1 MEAVSDEEIL
11 EAQELLAKTEGIFA
25 EPSGAAS
32 VAGMIK
38 LATTGVIEAD
48 ERVVVEVTGSGL
60 KDPIA
65 VAQRFPE
72 PTLITPKIAEFEDLL
87 NRKHLA

>member
-1 MEAVSDEEIL
+1 
-11 EAQELLAKTEGIFA
+11 
-25 EPSGAAS
+25 
-32 VAGMIK
+32 
-38 LATTGVIEAD
+38 
-48 ERVVVEVTGSGL
+48 VEVTGSGL